1 MIKDQPY
8 EEPDAGKPHVRF
20 CEGRALRGVRL
31 LYPGTKLGW
40 RAVFAMTEL
49 FSAVAPGVAE
59 KLGYEY
65 SFEEEQSCMEFLEH
79 VRNMPEDADE
89 F

>member
-1 MIKDQPY
+1 MLHNVKV
-8 EEPDAGKPHVRF
+8 GKT
-20 CEGRALRGVRL
+20 LRSVSIVGVGAT
-31 LYPGTKLGW
+31 P
-40 RAVFAMTEL
+40 F
-49 FSAVAPGVAE
+49 FSAVEPGVAE

>member
-1 MIKDQPY
+1 MED
-8 EEPDAGKPHVRF
+8 
-20 CEGRALRGVRL
+20 
-31 LYPGTKLGW
+31 GW

-65 SFEEEQSCMEFLEH
+65 SFEEKQSCMEFLEH

>member
-1 MIKDQPY
+1 MRSEVYVQ
-8 EEPDAGKPHVRF
+8 
-20 CEGRALRGVRL
+20 
-31 LYPGTKLGW
+31 
-40 RAVFAMTEL
+40 
-49 FSAVAPGVAE
+49 VAE

-65 SFEEEQSCMEFLEH
+65 NFEEEKSCMEFLNY